1 MPIVFNIDL
10 VMVKRKISSNELAR
24 RIGINAGS
32 LSVLKTGKARAIKMS
47 TLEALC
53 RELECQP
60 GDILEYTARP
70 ANDGHGNNPPADEE
84 PL

>member
-10 VMVKRKISSNELAR
+10 MMVKRKMSSNELAR

-47 TLEALC
+47 TLEAIC
-53 RELECQP
+53 RALQCQP
-60 GDILEYTARP
+60 GDILEFVDVENEKKT
-70 ANDGHGNNPPADEE
+70 HTLITE
-84 PL
+84 

>member
-10 VMVKRKISSNELAR
+10 MMVKRKMSSNELAR

-32 LSVLKTGKARAIKMS
+32 LSVLKTGKARAVKMS

-53 RELECQP
+53 RALQCQP
-60 GDILEYTARP
+60 GDILEFVEDPMSSASGGET
-70 ANDGHGNNPPADEE
+70 
-84 PL
+84 

>member
-10 VMVKRKISSNELAR
+10 MMVKRKISSNELAR

-53 RELECQP
+53 RALQCQP
-60 GDILEYTARP
+60 GDILEFVDVENEQPIAT
-70 ANDGHGNNPPADEE
+70 NITG
-84 PL
+84 

>member
-10 VMVKRKISSNELAR
+10 MMVKRKISSNELAR

-53 RELECQP
+53 SALQCQP
-60 GDILEYTARP
+60 GDILEFVEVENEQPTTTSIT
-70 ANDGHGNNPPADEE
+70 G
-84 PL
+84 

>member
-10 VMVKRKISSNELAR
+10 MMVKRKMSSNELAR

-53 RELECQP
+53 RALQCQP
-60 GDILEYTARP
+60 CDILEFVE
-70 ANDGHGNNPPADEE
+70 DEVKVQE
-84 PL
+84 V

>member
-10 VMVKRKISSNELAR
+10 MMVKRKMSSNELAR

-32 LSVLKTGKARAIKMS
+32 LSVLKTGKARAMKMS

-53 RELECQP
+53 RALQCQP
-60 GDILEYTARP
+60 GDILEFVE
-70 ANDGHGNNPPADEE
+70 DEVKVQE
-84 PL
+84 V

>member
-1 MPIVFNIDL
+1 
-10 VMVKRKISSNELAR
+10 MVKRKMSSGELAR

-53 RELECQP
+53 RALQCQP
-60 GDILEYTARP
+60 GDILEYVEDAVPKKETVP
-70 ANDGHGNNPPADEE
+70 EE
-84 PL
+84 AA